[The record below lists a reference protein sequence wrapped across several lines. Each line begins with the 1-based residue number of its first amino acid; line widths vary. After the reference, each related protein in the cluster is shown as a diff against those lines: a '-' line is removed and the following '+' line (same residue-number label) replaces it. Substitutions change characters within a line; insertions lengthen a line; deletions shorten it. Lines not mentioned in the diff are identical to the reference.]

1 MKERKMLMDVT
12 AFFRVE
18 DAPDFGLY
26 SISHLAAI
34 GLLLLLVAALFAG
47 RRHIGSSVLARK
59 AIRYG
64 LLGILLLSE
73 IALNLWYVLERQWDI
88 KDTLPLELCS
98 VSLLLSMVMLLTGNR
113 LLYQIL
119 FFAGIGGALQAWLTP
134 SLDFGY
140 PHFRFFQFFIAHG
153 AIILASLYMTWIERY
168 RPTWR
173 SIAWAMLFLN
183 VLALAV
189 GALNYAIGAN
199 YMFLRNKPG
208 TPSILDLFGPY
219 PYYLLAEELIA
230 LTMFIMMYGLF
241 FWLPDLR
248 RKAGRQP
255 ASRELT
261 R

>member
-1 MKERKMLMDVT
+1 MDVT

-26 SISHLAAI
+26 STSHLVAM
-34 GLLLLLVAALFAG
+34 GLFLLLIAVLFAG
-47 RRHIGSSVLARK
+47 RRHIRSSAAAAN

-73 IALNLWYVLERQWDI
+73 IALNLWYVLEGRWDI

-98 VSLLLSMVMLLTGNR
+98 VSLLLSIVMLLTRNQ

-153 AIILASLYMTWIERY
+153 AIILASLYMTWIEQY
-168 RPTWR
+168 RPTWK
-173 SIAWAMLFLN
+173 SIAWTMLFLN
-183 VLALAV
+183 ALALAV

-208 TPSILDLFGPY
+208 TSSILDLFGPY
-219 PYYLLAEELIA
+219 PYYLLAEEMIA
-230 LTMFIMMYGLF
+230 LTMFIVMYGLF

-248 RKAGRQP
+248 RGAARQP
-255 ASRELT
+255 ESKRKLT